1 MLIGYQLL
9 SLVPQA
15 PSRCVDTNY
24 GAHLRKPEEQRI
36 EQTLSFTEALPE
48 TSVGPRHDI
57 SCAVFQKSI
66 LGYR

>member
-15 PSRCVDTNY
+15 LQDAWTRTMVRTCETR
-24 GAHLRKPEEQRI
+24 G
-36 EQTLSFTEALPE
+36 TLSFTEALPE

-57 SCAVFQKSI
+57 SCAVLQKSI